1 MELIYY
7 GEEIS
12 NKTDNWFAPFTALP
26 SFAGLFWADVQALL
40 IQGVEIRIR
49 PPTDMEY
56 FDAEAAAVI
65 YKAKGAAF
73 THAPE
78 KVQ

>member
-12 NKTDNWFAPFTALP
+12 KKTGNWFAPFTALP
-26 SFAGLFWADVQALL
+26 SVTGMFWSDVQNLL
-40 IQGVEIRIR
+40 MQGVEVRIR
-49 PPTDMEY
+49 PATDMEY
-56 FDAEAAAVI
+56 FDAEAIAAI
-65 YKAKGAAF
+65 HKAKGAAF

-78 KVQ
+78 RVQ

>member
-12 NKTDNWFAPFTALP
+12 KKTNNWFAPFTALP
-26 SFAGLFWADVQALL
+26 GNDGLFWNDVQALL
-40 IQGVEIRIR
+40 LQGVDLQIR
-49 PPTDMEY
+49 PATDMEY

-78 KVQ
+78 RVQ